1 MKHFSPL
8 VEAVETDG
16 KNKEALSQASLKE
29 GGWEREYSLL
39 HQAGCQATDASSPK
53 LPSRGSGREQM
64 LLLELAVLGCAGEGN
79 HVTDVLHACHEEN
92 QALETE
98 TETAVGAASVLARV
112 EIPPHILHGDVAV
125 LYLVHQFAI
134 ALLTN

>member
-39 HQAGCQATDASSPK
+39 HQAGCHATGASSLR

-79 HVTDVLHACHEEN
+79 HVADVGDTRDIHN
-92 QALETE
+92 QALKAQTE
-98 TETAVGAASVLARV
+98 SGVLGSSVTAQIGVKL
-112 EIPPHILHGDVAV
+112 IILF
-125 LYLVHQFAI
+125 L
-134 ALLTN
+134 

>member
-8 VEAVETDG
+8 GKAVETDG

-79 HVTDVLHACHEEN
+79 HVADVLHACHEEN
-92 QALETE
+92 QTLETE
-98 TETAVGAASVLARV
+98 TETCMW
-112 EIPPHILHGDVAV
+112 
-125 LYLVHQFAI
+125 
-134 ALLTN
+134 T